1 MSLRIGQG
9 FDAHKFIK
17 NRPLILGGIHIP
29 FEYGLAGHSDAD
41 VLIHAIIDSIL
52 GALSLGDIGKW
63 FPDNDSSYKN
73 IDSMILLKKV
83 LSSEKLMSWKLV
95 NLDATIITEK
105 PKLSKFTELIQQ
117 NIAEVF
123 KCSTNQISIKAK
135 TTEGMGFCG
144 RSEGIAV
151 IVNSLL
157 TLLSTTKL

>member
-1 MSLRIGQG
+1 MSIRIGQG

-73 IDSMILLKKV
+73 IDSMKLLERV
-83 LSSEKLMSWKLV
+83 LSSKKLNNWILL
-95 NLDATIITEK
+95 NLDATIIAQK
-105 PKLSKFTELIQQ
+105 PKLSKFTESIQL
-117 NIAEVF
+117 NIAKAF
-123 KCSTNQISIKAK
+123 NSDTNQISIKAK

-157 TLLSTTKL
+157 TLK